1 MKILIIEDDHN
12 KAKKI
17 CDFLREAAAD
27 SAVTERRAYQS
38 GLKEAIAANP
48 DLIVLDM
55 TMPTYEISLSE
66 KGGRI
71 RPYAG
76 REILSA
82 IKRKKLTSKVVIV
95 TQFESFGEGAD
106 VMTLEQLKTKLQQEF
121 PENYLTTIFYQ
132 PSESS
137 WRGRLEQVLTSMKTL
152 TKN

>member
-1 MKILIIEDDHN
+1 MRILVIEDDHN

-17 CDFLREAAAD
+17 CDFLREAASDANIN
-27 SAVTERRAYQS
+27 ERRAYQS
-38 GLKEAIAANP
+38 GLKEAITTVP

-55 TMPTYEISLSE
+55 TMPTYEISLAE

-82 IKRKKLTSKVVIV
+82 IKRRKLKSKIVIV

-106 VMTLEQLKTKLQQEF
+106 VMTLEQLKTKLQSEF
-121 PENYLTTIFYQ
+121 PDNYLTTIFYQ

-137 WRGRLEQVLTSMKTL
+137 WRDHLEQTL
-152 TKN
+152 NNVRLIIEG